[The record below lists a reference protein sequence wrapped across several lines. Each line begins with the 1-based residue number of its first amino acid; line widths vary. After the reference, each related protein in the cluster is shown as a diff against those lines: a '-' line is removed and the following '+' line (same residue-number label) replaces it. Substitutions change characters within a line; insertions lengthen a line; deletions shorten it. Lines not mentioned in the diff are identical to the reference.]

1 MDKLKQYIQD
11 NREKLDADSPMEGFW
26 DTIGNQLA
34 QGDNDHLKDHISS
47 NISDLDIETPA
58 IAAWDRI
65 EDVLSRKPAR
75 VVTIKKTWLYAA
87 ACCLVILGLG
97 IVFYVN
103 KPGQDIVKVPVMPIN
118 TGIKPVARD
127 TIKKDMAI
135 TPPVKK
141 QAIEETFDTVKKD
154 IATLSSPNGTKLS
167 KRTRPRNESSQVVKD
182 KSSQLPAEVLQIQTG
197 YNDLIAG
204 QVSYIQHLPIY
215 GENVRYFE
223 SFVYDF
229 KRLDMQEKEL
239 RRTIMQKGLQ
249 ENSLDE
255 LGMIYQEKLM
265 ILKRLQTEINKTSRS
280 RNETDTIPRY
290 IRL

>member
-34 QGDNDHLKDHISS
+34 QGDNDQLKDHISS

-75 VVTIKKTWLYAA
+75 VVVIKKTWLYAA
-87 ACCLVILGLG
+87 ACCLVLIGLG

-103 KPGQDIVKVPVMPIN
+103 KPGKDLVRGPVLPDKN
-118 TGIKPVARD
+118 DKPVADD
-127 TIKKDMAI
+127 TIKKAMAI
-135 TPPVKK
+135 TPPGKTR
-141 QAIEETFDTVKKD
+141 ANDETIDTIKRN
-154 IATLSSPNGTKLS
+154 IATLSSPNRTTVP

-182 KSSQLPAEVLQIQTG
+182 RPSQLPAEVVQIQTG

-215 GENVRYFE
+215 GENIRYFE

-229 KRLDMQEKEL
+229 KRLDLQEKEL
-239 RRTIMQKGLQ
+239 RKTIMQNGLQ
-249 ENSLDE
+249 ENGLDE
-255 LGMIYQEKLM
+255 LAMIYQEKLM

-280 RNETDTIPRY
+280 RNETDTIPGY